1 MTTKPLK
8 FKSAFVIP
16 ELGPPI
22 IQDGFLIHCAH
33 RAMVPMDFLREHLD
47 PKNRNSH
54 PSDQVDELVEQ
65 YKFQGIRHPI
75 IVSTLSGIVKAG
87 DGRFQAAERAGM
99 TAFPVDFQPWDNED
113 QEYAFGIADN
123 AIQAWSVLDLAG
135 INLDLSSL
143 DGMTLDIDRLAIRG
157 FEIEMADKE
166 GEGDPDEVPEPKPA
180 IVKRGEIY
188 VLGSHRLMCGDSTCQ
203 VDVATLMNNEKADV
217 CFTSPPY
224 NAGCFGYDDG
234 KSKYKKKGDDDM
246 NQDDYLK
253 FLIAF
258 TDAALSASNLCLV
271 NNQFLSGNRHALG
284 SYLGHYAKLIKEV
297 FPWIKNTAPPNV
309 NKGVFTNRFEFF
321 VCLEKDNAKKDF
333 PVQWQGKFHNVIEG
347 SSAASENEVPD
358 SHGATMPMYVPLWFF
373 ERLPYISAVFEP
385 FCGSGTTLIACEK
398 TNRRCFGMEIDP
410 IYCGVI
416 LDRWAKFT
424 GLDPHRE
431 DGIAWSEIKANL
443 VS

>member
-157 FEIEMADKE
+157 FEIEMADKA
-166 GEGDPDEVPEPKPA
+166 GEGDPDEVPEPAKP
-180 IVKRGEIY
+180 IVQPGELY
-188 VLGSHRLMCGDSTCQ
+188 LLGDHRLLCGDCTDLLL
-203 VDVATLMNNEKADV
+203 VDRLMNGEKADMV
-217 CFTSPPY
+217 FTDPPY
-224 NAGCFGYDDG
+224 NHGSEDA
-234 KSKYKKKGDDDM
+234 
-246 NQDDYLK
+246 
-253 FLIAF
+253 LIASTVSQSMRKLKAAKWDKSF
-258 TDAALSASNLCLV
+258 DIGATLASIDAVKAENSTVYICTSHHLAGKIFDWQAAATQGSYCVWVKPNPMPSLMKRHWTWDHELVCYSTYGKHTFNFPESGHAPASWTFNK
-271 NNQFLSGNRHALG
+271 NQKNDLHPTQKPVEVPEHAIKHSSKLGAIVWDGFLG
-284 SYLGHYAKLIKEV
+284 S
-297 FPWIKNTAPPNV
+297 
-309 NKGVFTNRFEFF
+309 
-321 VCLEKDNAKKDF
+321 
-333 PVQWQGKFHNVIEG
+333 G
-347 SSAASENEVPD
+347 S
-358 SHGATMPMYVPLWFF
+358 
-373 ERLPYISAVFEP
+373 
-385 FCGSGTTLIACEK
+385 TLIACEK
-398 TNRRCFGMEIDP
+398 NNRKCYGMEIDP

-431 DGIAWSEIKANL
+431 DGIAWSDIKANL